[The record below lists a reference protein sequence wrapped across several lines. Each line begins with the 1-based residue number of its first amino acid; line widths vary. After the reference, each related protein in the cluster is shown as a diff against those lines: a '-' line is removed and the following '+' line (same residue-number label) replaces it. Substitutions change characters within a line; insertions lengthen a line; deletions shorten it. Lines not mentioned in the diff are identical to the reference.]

1 MEMERYLDSIDN
13 AKIKTVLQLKNDYN
27 AGKISLTDAKRIL
40 KEKVGTLKPY
50 EIALAEQELKE
61 FDENECQKEDIQKM
75 LELFEDIMD
84 TSRPDLPDDHPIMC
98 YYRENDALKKILLEI
113 EDLVQYPLIK
123 NQWLGIYD
131 RLDQF
136 RIHLSRKQNQ
146 LYSILEKKGFDR
158 PTTTMWT
165 LDNFIRDEIRDARK
179 LLEDDADDQFI
190 AVQSSI
196 VADVRDL
203 LQKEEAILYPT
214 SLAMINEKEFEEMKS
229 GDKEIGF
236 AWINASDSGAAA
248 HATTATTQ
256 QNMHAQEDQETGAV
270 NAASLTDDLAAVL
283 RKHGLTV
290 GGGNNTVFD
299 VATGKLT
306 LEQINLIYRHLPVD
320 LSYVDENEMVCFYS
334 DTEHRVFPRSKNV
347 IGRNVKNCHPR
358 ASVHIVEEIIEK
370 FRSGE
375 QDSAEFWINKPG
387 IFIYILYTA
396 VRDEQGKFR
405 GILEMMQDCTHI
417 RSLTDSQT
425 LLTWKKGGEING
437 QTVIQENSNES
448 HNGNT
453 ADAKYEA
460 GTSHTQSSE
469 SPQRDKKLSAA
480 EITADTFLK
489 DIFED
494 YPALKD
500 QMEEISPKFKML
512 KTPLARIMLP
522 KATIK
527 IASERTGVELNHLIA
542 EIKGRIQ
549 Q

>member
-1 MEMERYLDSIDN
+1 MEMKRHLDSVND

-27 AGKISLTDAKRIL
+27 AGKIGLADAKRIL
-40 KEKVGTLKPY
+40 KEKVGSLKPY

-179 LLEDDADDQFI
+179 LLDDDADDQFI

-196 VADVRDL
+196 VADIRDL
-203 LQKEEAILYPT
+203 VQKEEAILYPT
-214 SLAMINEKEFEEMKS
+214 SLAMITEKEFEEMKS

-236 AWINASDSGAAA
+236 AWINDTANGTPDKNASG
-248 HATTATTQ
+248 HTAQNTQ
-256 QNMHAQEDQETGAV
+256 ASSTAGQAS
-270 NAASLTDDLAAVL
+270 SLTEELAAVL
-283 RKHGLTV
+283 RKHGLNV
-290 GGGNNTVFD
+290 GGGNSSVFD

-320 LSYVDENEMVCFYS
+320 LSYVDENEIVCFYS

-396 VRDEQGKFR
+396 VRDEHGKFR

-425 LLTWKKGGEING
+425 LLTWKKGGEISG

-448 HNGNT
+448 HNGDPV
-453 ADAKYEA
+453 DAKCAA

-480 EITADTFLK
+480 DITADTLLK

-500 QMEEISPKFKML
+500 KMEEISPKFKML

-527 IASERTGVELNHLIA
+527 IASERTGIELNTLIA
-542 EIKGRIQ
+542 EIKKRLGK
-549 Q
+549 

>member
-1 MEMERYLDSIDN
+1 MEMKRHLDSIDS
-13 AKIKTVLQLKNDYN
+13 AKIKTVVQLKDDYN
-27 AGKISLTDAKRIL
+27 AGKIGLADAKRIL
-40 KEKVGTLKPY
+40 KEKVGSLKPY

-75 LELFEDIMD
+75 LELFEDVMD

-98 YYRENDALKKILLEI
+98 YYRENDALKKILFEI

-123 NQWLGIYD
+123 NQWLELYE

-165 LDNFIRDEIRDARK
+165 FDNFIRDEIRDARK
-179 LLEDDADDQFI
+179 LLDDNSDDQFI
-190 AVQSSI
+190 AVQASI

-214 SLAMINEKEFEEMKS
+214 SLTMISDKEFEEMKS
-229 GDKEIGF
+229 GDREIGF
-236 AWINASDSGAAA
+236 AWISGSETNGANAKSGSGQTVQDMQTQDGAG
-248 HATTATTQ
+248 TAS
-256 QNMHAQEDQETGAV
+256 
-270 NAASLTDDLAAVL
+270 SLTEDLVAVL
-283 RKHGLTV
+283 RKHGLNA
-290 GGGNNTVFD
+290 GGSSVFD

-320 LSYVDENEMVCFYS
+320 LSYVDENETVCFYS

-396 VRDEQGKFR
+396 VRDENGKFR

-425 LLTWKKGGEING
+425 LLTWKKGGEVNG
-437 QTVIQENSNES
+437 QTVIQEQPAES
-448 HNGNT
+448 GNGST
-453 ADAKYEA
+453 ADTADMQGAENPHGKH
-460 GTSHTQSSE
+460 GS
-469 SPQRDKKLSAA
+469 KKLIAA
-480 EITADTFLK
+480 DITAETFLK
-489 DIFED
+489 DIFAD

-522 KATIK
+522 KATIA
-527 IASERTGVELNHLIA
+527 IASERTGVELNTLIE
-542 EIKGRIQ
+542 EIKRRIGK
-549 Q
+549 

>member
-1 MEMERYLDSIDN
+1 MEMKHHLDSIDS
-13 AKIKTVLQLKNDYN
+13 AKIKTVVQLKDDYN
-27 AGKISLTDAKRIL
+27 AGKIGLADAKRIL
-40 KEKVGTLKPY
+40 KEKVGSLKPY

-61 FDENECQKEDIQKM
+61 FDEDECQKEDIQKM

-123 NQWLGIYD
+123 NQWLELYE

-165 LDNFIRDEIRDARK
+165 FDNFIRDEIRDARK
-179 LLEDDADDQFI
+179 LLDDNSDDQFI
-190 AVQSSI
+190 AVQASI

-214 SLAMINEKEFEEMKS
+214 SLTMISDKEFEEMKS
-229 GDKEIGF
+229 GDREIGF
-236 AWINASDSGAAA
+236 AWISGSETNGANAKSGSGQTVQDMQTQDGAG
-248 HATTATTQ
+248 TAS
-256 QNMHAQEDQETGAV
+256 
-270 NAASLTDDLAAVL
+270 SLTEDLVAVL
-283 RKHGLTV
+283 RKHGLNA
-290 GGGNNTVFD
+290 GGSSVFD

-320 LSYVDENEMVCFYS
+320 LSYVDENETVCFYS

-375 QDSAEFWINKPG
+375 QDSAEFWINKPD

-396 VRDEQGKFR
+396 VRDENGKFR

-425 LLTWKKGGEING
+425 LLTWKKGGEVNG
-437 QTVIQENSNES
+437 QTVIQEQPAES
-448 HNGNT
+448 GNGST
-453 ADAKYEA
+453 ADMQGAENPHGKH
-460 GTSHTQSSE
+460 GG
-469 SPQRDKKLSAA
+469 KKLTAA
-480 EITADTFLK
+480 DITAETFLK
-489 DIFED
+489 DIFAD

-527 IASERTGVELNHLIA
+527 IASERTGVELNTLIA
-542 EIKGRIQ
+542 EIKKRLGK
-549 Q
+549 

>member
-1 MEMERYLDSIDN
+1 M
-13 AKIKTVLQLKNDYN
+13 
-27 AGKISLTDAKRIL
+27 TDAKRIL
-40 KEKVGTLKPY
+40 KEKVGSLKPY

-84 TSRPDLPDDHPIMC
+84 TSRPDLPNDHPIMC

-179 LLEDDADDQFI
+179 LLEDDADDKFI

-214 SLAMINEKEFEEMKS
+214 SIAMINEKEFEEMKS

-236 AWINASDSGAAA
+236 AWISAGGINETKDNSSSAQTAHDTQTQGATGTAS
-248 HATTATTQ
+248 
-256 QNMHAQEDQETGAV
+256 
-270 NAASLTDDLAAVL
+270 SLTDDLAAVL
-283 RKHGLTV
+283 RKHGLNV
-290 GGGNNTVFD
+290 GGNSVFD

-320 LSYVDENEMVCFYS
+320 LSYVDENEIVCFYS

-347 IGRNVKNCHPR
+347 IGRDVKNCHPR

-396 VRDEQGKFR
+396 VRDETGKFR

-437 QTVIQENSNES
+437 RTVIQEGSTAS
-448 HNGNT
+448 HNANT
-453 ADAKYEA
+453 ADTRSASSAKN
-460 GTSHTQSSE
+460 
-469 SPQRDKKLSAA
+469 PQNDKKLSAA
-480 EITADTFLK
+480 DITADTLLK

-527 IASERTGVELNHLIA
+527 IASERTGVELNTLIA
-542 EIKGRIQ
+542 EIKKRLGK
-549 Q
+549 

>member
-1 MEMERYLDSIDN
+1 
-13 AKIKTVLQLKNDYN
+13 
-27 AGKISLTDAKRIL
+27 
-40 KEKVGTLKPY
+40 
-50 EIALAEQELKE
+50 
-61 FDENECQKEDIQKM
+61 
-75 LELFEDIMD
+75 
-84 TSRPDLPDDHPIMC
+84 
-98 YYRENDALKKILLEI
+98 
-113 EDLVQYPLIK
+113 
-123 NQWLGIYD
+123 
-131 RLDQF
+131 
-136 RIHLSRKQNQ
+136 
-146 LYSILEKKGFDR
+146 
-158 PTTTMWT
+158 
-165 LDNFIRDEIRDARK
+165 
-179 LLEDDADDQFI
+179 
-190 AVQSSI
+190 
-196 VADVRDL
+196 
-203 LQKEEAILYPT
+203 
-214 SLAMINEKEFEEMKS
+214 MINEKEFEEMKS

-236 AWINASDSGAAA
+236 AWINDSGAHSSTAKNNSAQTA
-248 HATTATTQ
+248 HDTQTQGSTGTAS
-256 QNMHAQEDQETGAV
+256 
-270 NAASLTDDLAAVL
+270 SLTEDLAAVL
-283 RKHGLTV
+283 RKHGLNV
-290 GGGNNTVFD
+290 GSETSSVFD

-320 LSYVDENEMVCFYS
+320 LSYVDENEIVCFYS

-425 LLTWKKGGEING
+425 LLTWKKGGEISG
-437 QTVIQENSNES
+437 QTVIQENSHES

-453 ADAKYEA
+453 ADAKNA
-460 GTSHTQSSE
+460 ADTSHTQSSE

-480 EITADTFLK
+480 DITADTLLK

-500 QMEEISPKFKML
+500 RMEEISPKFKML

-527 IASERTGVELNHLIA
+527 IASERTGVELNTLIA
-542 EIKGRIQ
+542 EIKKRLGK
-549 Q
+549 

>member
-196 VADVRDL
+196 VADIRDL

-214 SLAMINEKEFEEMKS
+214 SLAMISEKEFEEMKS
-229 GDKEIGF
+229 GDMEIGF
-236 AWINASDSGAAA
+236 AWINGGGAHSLTAKNNSAQTAHDTQTQGATGTAS
-248 HATTATTQ
+248 
-256 QNMHAQEDQETGAV
+256 
-270 NAASLTDDLAAVL
+270 SLTDDLAAVL
-283 RKHGLTV
+283 RKHGLNV
-290 GGGNNTVFD
+290 SGNSVFD

-320 LSYVDENEMVCFYS
+320 LSYVDENEIVCFYS

-347 IGRNVKNCHPR
+347 IGRDVKNCHPR

-396 VRDEQGKFR
+396 VRDENGTFR

-425 LLTWKKGGEING
+425 LLAWKKDGEIQR
-437 QTVIQENSNES
+437 QTVIQERPEQ
-448 HNGNT
+448 
-453 ADAKYEA
+453 
-460 GTSHTQSSE
+460 SHTGIATDIAQ
-469 SPQRDKKLSAA
+469 PQRSEAPRKKLTAA
-480 EITADTFLK
+480 DITADTLLK
-489 DIFED
+489 DLFED

-500 QMEEISPKFKML
+500 SMEEISPKFKML

-522 KATIK
+522 KATMK
-527 IASERTGVELNHLIA
+527 IASERAGVELNHLIA